1 MLIVFLIV
9 VAIGIYV
16 YKYQRKKIEAIASK
30 VRYGKED
37 SNYDKIFFS
46 QKLNDEFVNNQF
58 LDSTITQINQNG
70 IDYLEIYPDRMEFK
84 DKVVNYSNIGMNTLD
99 NVGECRAL
107 ACYIQSNLY
116 NKYKYEVSKISD
128 FYQDKYNANAIGY
141 SLTDRSKKF
150 NL

>member
-84 DKVVNYSNIGMNTLD
+84 DKL
-99 NVGECRAL
+99 
-107 ACYIQSNLY
+107 
-116 NKYKYEVSKISD
+116 
-128 FYQDKYNANAIGY
+128 
-141 SLTDRSKKF
+141 
-150 NL
+150 